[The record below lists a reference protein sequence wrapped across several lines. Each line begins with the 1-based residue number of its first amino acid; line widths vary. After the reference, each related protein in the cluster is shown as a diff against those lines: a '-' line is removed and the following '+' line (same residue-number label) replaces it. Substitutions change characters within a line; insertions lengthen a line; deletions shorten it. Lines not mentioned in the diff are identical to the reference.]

1 MASAKIKNTT
11 NYARTGVIT
20 LGVPF
25 AKSEGLQPTDT
36 LIVAGAYSSNNSNQ
50 KIQWYPQGVRWDDGS
65 VKYARV
71 SFKTDLNALQEKT
84 VSILKSNTSTAI
96 PFVRNSQ
103 LWSNFLSTTFL
114 FSIQGVNYTFPT
126 ASMALIEGGQTND
139 HYARYRYFTHLPAA
153 ADPTIKYIWVELV
166 AEVFSSLN
174 YIQFYFRF
182 GHYRFYPGQ
191 TTTGIDP
198 IIILTQPVTLN
209 IIGPRVDIR
218 WEEYKI
224 PSINHI
230 SDTNTL
236 YTLLDPF
243 SQGEKQNRFP
253 AGISHAYKG
262 VLVYETSNT
271 ASAELTE
278 QILGMAV
285 DWKNTYPITGIMPPR
300 PSYITSDEDALSR
313 SQALLNQHS
322 IKTTNYRA
330 QYNWSSAISDANT
343 PKAGT
348 HGYRDY
354 GFGLRGWPF
363 MSTTDYSWIPFLEFS
378 TRTQAYR
385 HNWYYGT
392 DGNPVPPND
401 FRNNN
406 VKFWSGAMWNTNPYA
421 LAGYT
426 RIVGQG
432 DVPHTNGASNS
443 IIYGPEKE
451 HYTNGLHIIQ
461 GFITMDWF
469 SLEYAKMY
477 SKLWCYCNRTD
488 NYPTTGLLSATD
500 KWGVSRAVGRVS
512 QNAAF
517 LYEFTADPE
526 LKYWIERRLD
536 WNYQYNFDLKPEA
549 LPGGTEIVRAVNVQ
563 APCTQAACLRGEIHW
578 RPWEEGQACFGLYFL
593 AKCVLNTD
601 PTNSQALIMLRMAR
615 DSALSTLKGGFKDTR
630 QSVSN
635 YRLFYLGPY
644 ADTSATRAVM
654 TNGQIAPGLGLRGL
668 TSNATAT
675 IYHLN
680 QDTSNSSYG
689 ERFIKLYARNAS
701 GNFIVGEN
709 IRLDTGFELR
719 IDRITPFAGGAQSH
733 HISPPTNGYA
743 GYLTQVEEDAIETQ
757 VGDNNYSPDSYPFG
771 LFKYKY
777 TNTTYTLP
785 QTAAIVIAREAAA
798 LGLYPDSNAE
808 IYALANS
815 YYNGIYDEGYND
827 DNGDFNEEVE
837 KFMGYLVSDAPTPSI
852 RIVYPTSL
860 RTYLSIPE
868 AAGSITNIR
877 IDYTFTCT
885 NNPNKAIGKVSPA
898 SVIANTS
905 ISASVVAGVNHARGF
920 VPRYTRLGI
929 GYLISAGYNKAVGS
943 VSAVENVI
951 GYSLTN
957 QRRRFCY
964 VFIEGANS
972 NDGDRSIINEQGY
985 EDPIF
990 GNGGSVPFST
1000 FHRVSV
1006 LNTISTPVT
1015 DYVLQTPINTIEGL
1029 QGESVGLNG
1038 QTLRS
1043 EGYTW
1048 YIGSDGTDVWDEE
1061 QLTSTSSDFT
1071 HTIQQSKKGG
1081 HITQWET
1088 TNQDTGVTV
1097 NWLRRFNA
1105 GRGLGM
1111 CETFT
1116 LKGEDGIL
1124 RTYRPTFGGA
1134 YNSRS
1139 EILHDILHLSPL
1151 RSITNTYLDEELGGG
1166 LLLKAA
1172 VTPLDHDVYPS
1183 GGRDRVHN
1191 GSPGH
1196 PAISRDMKQYY
1207 VLGVDAGISGVS
1219 QLDFWSFHPQSLP
1232 YPTDIINDA
1241 GDLIDNVGTQ
1251 EAKNIIAL
1259 HLVDRFRSLYFYDP
1273 STNFTI
1279 NLTPLLVNRETSVE
1293 GGLTTA
1299 RYFGKTNEP
1308 GAPLFTNTIPSIFN
1322 SGYAGVITSSPTDD
1336 NFAIGIVT
1344 KLFSDA
1350 EGMTKPTLIGFR
1362 NERILNAEPDIDV
1375 DSGQVLYVRSE
1386 MGTILSP
1393 GSAYRA
1399 SGWIGMRVYI
1409 VMGTLDSVRANMRT
1423 LYVNGTLDTLPGED
1437 GLFSYERP
1445 AIL

>member
-25 AKSEGLQPTDT
+25 AKSEGLQSTDT

-50 KIQWYPQGVRWDDGS
+50 KIQWYPQGARWDDGS

-71 SFKTDLNALQEKT
+71 SFKVDLTSTEEKT
-84 VSILKSNTSTAI
+84 VSILKSITSTPI
-96 PFVRNSQ
+96 TFVRNQQ
-103 LWSNFLSTTFL
+103 LWSNFLSSTFL
-114 FSIQGVNYTFPT
+114 FSIQGVNYTIPT
-126 ASMALIEGGQTND
+126 SSLSLIEGGQTND
-139 HYARYRYFTHLPAA
+139 HYARYKFFTHLPDA
-153 ADPTIKYIWVELV
+153 ADPQIKYVWVELV
-166 AEVFSSLN
+166 AEVFSALN

-182 GHYRFYPGQ
+182 GFYRFYPGQ
-191 TTTGIDP
+191 ITTGVAP
-198 IIILTQPVTLN
+198 VMLLSQPVTLN
-209 IIGPRVDIR
+209 IIGPRQKIR
-218 WEEYKI
+218 WEEYKTV
-224 PSINHI
+224 SINTV
-230 SDTNTL
+230 SDTNKI
-236 YTLLDPF
+236 YTLIDPF
-243 SQGEKQNRFP
+243 AGGINQNKFA
-253 AGISHAYKG
+253 AGQSHAYKG
-262 VLVYETSNT
+262 VLTYETSNT
-271 ASAELTE
+271 ASAELEE
-278 QILGMAV
+278 QLLGMAI
-285 DWKNTYPITGIMPPR
+285 DWNNTFPVSGVIPPR
-300 PSYITSDEDALSR
+300 PSYITSDADALVRSNAILTLSSNGPKNSR
-313 SQALLNQHS
+313 GPYNWPTLSNVPDTRTSGDHGFRAYAFGMRGWPILL
-322 IKTTNYRA
+322 TTNY
-330 QYNWSSAISDANT
+330 N
-343 PKAGT
+343 
-348 HGYRDY
+348 
-354 GFGLRGWPF
+354 
-363 MSTTDYSWIPFLEFS
+363 WIPFLEWT
-378 TRTQAYR
+378 TRQQATR

-406 VKFWSGAMWNTNPYA
+406 VRFWSGAMHSVPPA
-421 LAGYT
+421 AFGGFT
-426 RIVGQG
+426 RAI
-432 DVPHTNGASNS
+432 SNS
-443 IIYGPEKE
+443 SSNSLADLPFSTGSYNQIIWGPEKE
-451 HYTNGLHIIQ
+451 HYTNTLFILQ
-461 GFITMDWF
+461 GMITMDYF
-469 SLEYAKMY
+469 SLEFAKMH
-477 SKLWCYCNRTD
+477 SKLWCYQNRTD
-488 NYPTTGLLSATD
+488 NYPGTQTAID
-500 KWGVSRAVGRVS
+500 NWGVSRAVGRNS
-512 QNAAF
+512 HNASF
-517 LYEFTADPE
+517 LYDFYADQE
-526 LKYWIERRLD
+526 MKYWIETRLD
-536 WNYQYNFDLKPEA
+536 YNYARNYVLSPERI
-549 LPGGTEIVRAVNVQ
+549 PGGTNVVRAINVQ
-563 APCTQAACLRGEIHW
+563 GPCGQPACLREHIHW

-593 AKCVLNTD
+593 AKVLLDEN
-601 PTNSQALIMLRMAR
+601 PSHVQGNIMMRMAR
-615 DSALSTLKGGFKDTR
+615 DSALSVLKGGFKDSR
-630 QSVSN
+630 QASTS
-635 YRLFYLGPY
+635 YRLFYLGIF
-644 ADTSATRAVM
+644 ANEEATLA
-654 TNGQIAPGLGLRGL
+654 TLNGGQMAIGLGIRGL

-675 IYHLN
+675 IYNYHR
-680 QDTSNSSYG
+680 DPSNGTYG
-689 ERFIKLYARNAS
+689 YRFIKLYAKNA
-701 GNFIVGEN
+701 VGTFVAGER
-709 IRLDTGFELR
+709 IRLDTGLELT
-719 IDRITPFAGGAQSH
+719 IDRITPLAGGAQSH

-743 GYLTQVEEDAIETQ
+743 GYLTQAEEDEVFPGAATTAEP
-757 VGDNNYSPDSYPFG
+757 VGMFT
-771 LFKYKY
+771 YKY

-785 QTAAIVIAREAAA
+785 QSPALVIAKEAAE

-808 IYALANS
+808 ILALANTYLDS
-815 YYNGIYDEGYND
+815 INNDGYND
-827 DNGDFNEEVE
+827 ANSDFNESAQA
-837 KFMGYLVSDAPTPSI
+837 FIGYITPITSSSNT
-852 RIVYPTSL
+852 RSVYPSPLRVYTSL
-860 RTYLSIPE
+860 PNATST
-868 AAGSITNIR
+868 ITNIQ
-877 IDYTFTCT
+877 IAYTFNCT
-885 NNPNKAIGKVSPA
+885 NDPNKGVCRVSPA
-898 SVIANTS
+898 TVVATTS
-905 ISASVVAGVNHARGF
+905 ISASVVAGINRARGF
-920 VPRYTRLGI
+920 VPRYTRLSI
-929 GYLISAGYNKAVGS
+929 GYLFSASYNKAIGTTSTIDS
-943 VSAVENVI
+943 VIA
-951 GYSLTN
+951 YSLTN

-964 VFIEGANS
+964 IFIEGANS
-972 NDGDRSIINEQGY
+972 SDGDGSIINEQAY
-985 EDPIF
+985 DDPIF
-990 GNGGSVPFST
+990 GSGSPILFNT

-1006 LNTISTPVT
+1006 LNTINTPVT
-1015 DYVLQTPINTIEGL
+1015 DYVLETPINSIQGL
-1029 QGESVGLNG
+1029 QGESIGLNG

-1048 YIGSDGTDVWDEE
+1048 YLGSDGTDVWDEE